1 MKRADIKK
9 VKKAKEN
16 PFLISLVEM
25 LNKEKRPIWKKIAYE
40 LSRPRR
46 SKIAVNVSKID
57 EFGKDGCAIVVPGK
71 VLGAGRLSK
80 KVIVAAFAF
89 SAAAR
94 QAIEH
99 AGGKAVSIEAVLK
112 TNPTGRDIMIL
123 K

>member
-71 VLGAGRLSK
+71 
-80 KVIVAAFAF
+80 
-89 SAAAR
+89 
-94 QAIEH
+94 
-99 AGGKAVSIEAVLK
+99 
-112 TNPTGRDIMIL
+112 
-123 K
+123 